1 MHAWMV
7 VKANEP
13 LQKFELPTPV
23 PRGSEV
29 LVEVTHAGVC
39 HSDLHFCKQAL
50 LDLKAGRVT
59 GRAVLVHETATQ
71 P

>member
-1 MHAWMV
+1 MQAWMV

-29 LVEVTHAGVC
+29 PV
-39 HSDLHFCKQAL
+39 
-50 LDLKAGRVT
+50 R
-59 GRAVLVHETATQ
+59 ETATQ